1 MSIHKKQHPI
11 HLLIQFLKR
20 ETVLSISLILA
31 VVSAF
36 WVRPDKTYISY
47 IDFRTLGLLFCLM
60 SIVAGLKRLGVFDL
74 LAEKMLSKAARTAD
88 LVLLLVL
95 LCFFFSMFITNDVA
109 LITFVPFTLTI
120 LHKMPRRFRD
130 YWMLRIVAM
139 QTLAANLGSMLTP
152 IGNPQNLYLYTVSG
166 ITPVEM
172 LTLMLPYT
180 AAALAL
186 LLVWI
191 GLAAKKFSADGDAK
205 DPVAW
210 SFSDTATTLT
220 DPHRL
225 TAYLLLFA
233 GCLLCVARL
242 LPFPLMLALVLIYI
256 LLRDAVVLQQADYS
270 LLATFTALF
279 IFIGNLGRIPAFN
292 LFLQTLM
299 KGHEILTAVAASQ
312 VMSNVP
318 AAILLSGFTSNYP
331 ALIVGTDIGGL
342 GTLIASMA
350 SLISFKYIA
359 AENAGLRR
367 PYLCIFT
374 ASNLIFL
381 LAMLG
386 LLQVLPH

>member
-1 MSIHKKQHPI
+1 MQVQKTQHPL
-11 HLLIQFLKR
+11 HLLIQFWKR
-20 ETVLSISLILA
+20 ETVLSISVVLA
-31 VVSAF
+31 VASAF
-36 WVRPDKTYISY
+36 WVRPDKTYVSY

-60 SIVAGLKRLGVFDL
+60 SIVAGLRQLGVFDL
-74 LAEKMLSKAARTAD
+74 LAEKILSKAARTAD

-95 LCFFFSMFITNDVA
+95 LCFFSSMLITNDVA

-166 ITPVEM
+166 ITPAEM

-186 LLVWI
+186 LLLWI

-205 DPVAW
+205 NTAAW
-210 SFSDTATTLT
+210 SFSDTATALT

-225 TAYLLLFA
+225 TAYLVLFA

-242 LPFPLMLALVLIYI
+242 LPFPLILALVLSYI
-256 LLRDAVVLQQADYS
+256 LLRDITVLRQADYS

-299 KGHEILTAVAASQ
+299 KGHEVLTAVAASQ

-350 SLISFKYIA
+350 SLISFKYLA
-359 AENAGLRR
+359 GENTKLRR
-367 PYLCIFT
+367 PYLSIFT
-374 ASNLIFL
+374 ASNLVFL
-381 LAMLG
+381 FAMLG
-386 LLQVLPH
+386 LMQILTH